1 MPVALGSAKKLGSSL
16 RRRLS
21 RKSGAAEQH
30 DSKQTEEE
38 PVVVQEEAKE
48 DTKAPRMKLSE
59 RVSSF
64 KDIFE
69 HVAVEETK
77 EPERG
82 IKRQHSS
89 PKGALILER
98 VGSFKECVEAEAAAA
113 EAQRKTDEWLK
124 EHSHAKN
131 ALPGHEKIVTRLGRQ
146 LSFGRKTKKGD
157 EQKACAE
164 VVVESTPSFSDLM
177 SKMHAIESGA

>member
-77 EPERG
+77 RSPSAASQAPALVPER
-82 IKRQHSS
+82 RAH
-89 PKGALILER
+89 P
-98 VGSFKECVEAEAAAA
+98 
-113 EAQRKTDEWLK
+113 
-124 EHSHAKN
+124 
-131 ALPGHEKIVTRLGRQ
+131 
-146 LSFGRKTKKGD
+146 
-157 EQKACAE
+157 
-164 VVVESTPSFSDLM
+164 
-177 SKMHAIESGA
+177 